1 MKTLL
6 LTLLLG
12 LPSIAIAGPFVVTDP
27 TTQIVTHCGYVLD
40 VDAKVD
46 SPVAVVT
53 GGSMCKI
60 DVSMVAAGS
69 HTIKATFV
77 NIDPVWGR
85 SESVFSVPLT
95 FVRPASTLPNAPTN
109 LMINP

>member
-12 LPSIAIAGPFVVTDP
+12 LPSIAIAGPFVTSDP

-40 VDAKVD
+40 VEAKVD
-46 SPVAVVT
+46 SPIAVVT
-53 GGSMCKI
+53 GGNICKI
-60 DVSMVAAGS
+60 DVGAVAAGS
-69 HTIKATFV
+69 HTLKATFV

-85 SESVFSVPLT
+85 SESVFSAPLT
-95 FVRPASTLPNAPTN
+95 FVRPASTLPTAPTT
-109 LMINP
+109 LTIKP